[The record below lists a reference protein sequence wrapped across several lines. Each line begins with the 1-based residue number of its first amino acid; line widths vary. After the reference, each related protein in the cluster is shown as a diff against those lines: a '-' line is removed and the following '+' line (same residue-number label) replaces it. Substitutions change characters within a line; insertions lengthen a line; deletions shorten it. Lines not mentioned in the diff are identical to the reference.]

1 MKQRGNID
9 TQQHEQDFAY
19 VDSIITERTNVKSGI
34 EQMPTVLVPPI
45 LCLVTHPSFGNS

>member
-19 VDSIITERTNVKSGI
+19 HRNPRQFFRKQIERYGINIFTTE
-34 EQMPTVLVPPI
+34 
-45 LCLVTHPSFGNS
+45 GNSQRFAGAN

>member
-19 VDSIITERTNVKSGI
+19 VDSIITERTNVQS
-34 EQMPTVLVPPI
+34 
-45 LCLVTHPSFGNS
+45 